1 VELIYLGLNPRFDIS
16 VVFTINYFF
25 SERQRLYR
33 SKTFLMTDFVNLKIK
48 LIQFFRDAHRT
59 RIYIYKYLYLY
70 YISKKQQ
77 RLGQDSF

>member
-1 VELIYLGLNPRFDIS
+1 VRDDVPID
-16 VVFTINYFF
+16 
-25 SERQRLYR
+25 

-48 LIQFFRDAHRT
+48 LTQFFRDTHRD

-77 RLGQDSF
+77 